1 MAIKSK
7 EEILNSITALVGDN
21 NDDNVLTI
29 MEDVSDTLADFESK
43 TKDATDWKQKYEQ
56 NDAEWRQKY
65 KERFMNGGTNDN
77 TDNDNFQ
84 NTNDGKPTPMTFE
97 DLFTKE

>member
-7 EEILNSITALVGDN
+7 EEILNSITALVGEN

-29 MEDVSDTLADFESK
+29 MEDVSDTFADFESK

-56 NDAEWRQKY
+56 NDNEWRQRY
-65 KERFMNGGTNDN
+65 KERFMEGT
-77 TDNDNFQ
+77 TDEPEIE
-84 NTNDGKPTPMTFE
+84 TSIETKESKPTPMTFE

>member
-56 NDAEWRQKY
+56 NDNEWRQKY
-65 KERFMNGGTNDN
+65 KERFMSGTSNEPEVDNSND
-77 TDNDNFQ
+77 TEER
-84 NTNDGKPTPMTFE
+84 KSTPMTFD

>member
-29 MEDVSDTLADFESK
+29 MEDVSDTFADFESK

-56 NDAEWRQKY
+56 NDNEWRQKY
-65 KERFMNGGTNDN
+65 KERFMSGTTNEPEVDNSND
-77 TDNDNFQ
+77 TEER
-84 NTNDGKPTPMTFE
+84 KPTPMTFE

>member
-7 EEILNSITALVGDN
+7 EEILTSINALVGEN
-21 NDDNVLTI
+21 ADDNVLTI
-29 MEDVSDTLADFESK
+29 IEDVSDTFADFESK

-56 NDAEWRQKY
+56 NDNEWRQKY
-65 KERFMNGGTNDN
+65 KERFMSGTTNEPEVDN
-77 TDNDNFQ
+77 SFDTEDS
-84 NTNDGKPTPMTFE
+84 KPTPMTFE

>member
-29 MEDVSDTLADFESK
+29 IEDVSDTFADFESK

-56 NDAEWRQKY
+56 NDNEWRQKY
-65 KERFMNGGTNDN
+65 KERFMSGTTNEPEVDN
-77 TDNDNFQ
+77 SIDTEES
-84 NTNDGKPTPMTFE
+84 KPKPMTFE

>member
-7 EEILNSITALVGDN
+7 EEILNSITALVGEN

-29 MEDVSDTLADFESK
+29 MEDVSDTFADFESK

-56 NDAEWRQKY
+56 NDNEWRQKY
-65 KERFMNGGTNDN
+65 KERFMSGTSNEPEVDN
-77 TDNDNFQ
+77 SIDTEER
-84 NTNDGKPTPMTFE
+84 KPTPMTFD